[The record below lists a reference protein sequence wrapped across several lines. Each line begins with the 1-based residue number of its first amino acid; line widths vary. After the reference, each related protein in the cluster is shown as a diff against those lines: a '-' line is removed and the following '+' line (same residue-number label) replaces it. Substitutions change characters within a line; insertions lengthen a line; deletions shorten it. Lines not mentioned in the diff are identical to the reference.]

1 VFLSGESV
9 LHRRIKRFVAAG
21 AALACGIPAGA
32 AELNLPVATR
42 VISFLQP
49 APEGAIPAAIV
60 YEPGNAA
67 SEAEAAA
74 IEHAGPLVAGKGTL
88 RLKKVPVNAL
98 GGLAG
103 VRVAFVTAGLGG
115 AQAQVAAAAA
125 RQSILTI
132 TSDMSCVQAGRC
144 AVAISSAPRVQ
155 ITVSRSA
162 TKAANIQFGSAFL
175 MLVKEI

>member
-1 VFLSGESV
+1 MSGGGESV
-9 LHRRIKRFVAAG
+9 LHRQFLGLVTISV
-21 AALACGIPAGA
+21 ALACGIPAGA

-60 YEPGNAA
+60 YEPGNAV

-88 RLKKVPVNAL
+88 RLKKVPVTAL

-103 VRVAFVTAGLGG
+103 VRVAFVTAGLGS

-162 TKAANIQFGSAFL
+162 TRAANIQFGSAFL

>member
-1 VFLSGESV
+1 MPVPKFLSAVGVS
-9 LHRRIKRFVAAG
+9 
-21 AALACGIPAGA
+21 AALGLAMPLA
-32 AELNLPVATR
+32 AADLNLPVATR

-49 APEGAIPAAIV
+49 SPSGSIPAAIV

-67 SEAEAAA
+67 SEAEAAS
-74 IEHAGPLVAGKGTL
+74 IERGPLTAGKGVL
-88 RLKKVPVNAL
+88 RLKRVAANAL

-103 VRVAFVTAGLGG
+103 VRVAFVTAGLRD
-115 AQAQVAAAAA
+115 AQAQIGAAAA

-132 TSDMSCVQAGRC
+132 TSDMSCVQAAHC
-144 AVAISSAPRVQ
+144 AVAISSSPRVQ
-155 ITVSRSA
+155 ITVSRAA